1 MYLWNIAVIFCF
13 TNIFMASFKLGFPVL
28 QKYFHDFG
36 FKAVRNFAV
45 TQNLV
50 WQGFYWSEK

>member
-1 MYLWNIAVIFCF
+1 MYLWSRAIIFNF
-13 TNIFMASFKLGFPVL
+13 TNIFVSSFVLGFSVL
-28 QKYFHDFG
+28 QKYFHDLG

-50 WQGFYWSEK
+50 WQGFYWSGK